1 MYEINFEM
9 PAFLLSALCFVYS
22 LTAKHKQYVLPK
34 GFKAKITSQHFAF
47 LMMLLTNMLS
57 SISSVVGVYLTSAS
71 FEGVAFWQYLFHA
84 FYFFFH
90 ATLSVSFTLYI
101 MNVTGTTV
109 KWERHVYMVF
119 FLPYVVSELII
130 LSNSFTKAA
139 FYMDENLIYHRGP
152 LMPLL
157 YGIGG
162 LYVVLGFVF
171 FIKNKKAISRADSI
185 AVGAFIIL
193 AAFGIV
199 LQAVKSSYLVELF
212 SEALACLVIMM
223 VLEEK
228 SGRIEPVTGLLNRL
242 AFTEM
247 NKKMIGS
254 KHKYSLFLI
263 KLTELDR
270 ITKRFNGHES
280 DTFLISVGDFLTN
293 LAGVNDVYCY
303 RREDFA
309 VIFKDDTINDCVE
322 FNRKV
327 LERFNHDW
335 DLGQAKIRAEA
346 VTTIVRVPENV
357 TTWEEVETILSV
369 TYTKVKP
376 GSFEIPF
383 EEVSMLMQHSSYE
396 TALRQA
402 IKDNKLMAKYQP
414 IWSTEEKCTVS
425 AEALLRVDCDELR
438 NLSPEVYIS
447 IAENSGLIKDIG
459 LFMFED
465 VCRFLSDEHIKKSGI
480 KYVELNLSVFQ
491 FMFDDL
497 VNSFENIRKRYGI
510 DSSQINL
517 EVTETAMTLDGYKV
531 GETLKEFRD
540 LGYTLSL
547 DDFGTGYS
555 NLIRMIGSDYQN
567 IKIDKTILWSVS
579 KDSDDPKML
588 HGLMDFIKS
597 MGSNIIQEGVETKEQ
612 LDMVTRCGADY
623 IQGYY
628 FSKPVVKEEFY
639 NYLEKEAK
647 VCLNG

>member
-9 PAFLLSALCFVYS
+9 PAFLLSALCFIYS
-22 LTAKHKQYVLPK
+22 LTAKHKQYILPK
-34 GFKAKITSQHFAF
+34 GLKAKITSQHFAF

-57 SISSVVGVYLTSAS
+57 SISSVVGVYLTDAS

-90 ATLSVSFTLYI
+90 ATLSVSFTLYV
-101 MNVTGTTV
+101 MNVTGTTI
-109 KWERHVYMVF
+109 KWERHVYFVF

-130 LSNSFTKAA
+130 LSNSFTSAA

-171 FIKNKKAISRADSI
+171 FIKNKKAISRVDSI
-185 AVGAFIIL
+185 AVGLFIVI
-193 AAFGIV
+193 AALGIII
-199 LQAVKSSYLVELF
+199 QAVKSSYLVELF
-212 SEALACLVIMM
+212 SEALACLVIMI

-228 SGRIEPVTGLLNRL
+228 SGKIEPVTGLLNRL

-254 KHKYSLFLI
+254 RHKYVLYLV
-263 KLTELDR
+263 KLTELEK

-280 DTFLISVGDFLTN
+280 DTFLISVADFLNN

-309 VIFKDDTINDCVE
+309 VIFKDDTINDYVE
-322 FNRKV
+322 FSQKV
-327 LERFNHDW
+327 LERFNQDW
-335 DLGQAKIRAEA
+335 DLGHVKIRAEA
-346 VTTIVRVPENV
+346 VTTVVRIPEDV
-357 TTWEEVETILSV
+357 KTWEEVETILYVS
-369 TYTKVKP
+369 YTKVKP
-376 GSFEIPF
+376 GSFEVPF
-383 EEVSMLMQHSSYE
+383 EEVSMLMKYSAYE

-402 IKDNKLMAKYQP
+402 IEDNKLIAKYQP
-414 IWSTEEKCTVS
+414 IWSVKEKRTVS

-438 NLSPEVYIS
+438 NLSPELYIH
-447 IAENSGLIKDIG
+447 IAENSGLIRDIG
-459 LFMFED
+459 LFVFED
-465 VCRFLSDEHIKKSGI
+465 VCRFLSDEHIKNSGI
-480 KYVELNLSVFQ
+480 KYVELNLSVYQ

-497 VNSFENIRKRYGI
+497 IDSFEEIRKRYGI

-517 EVTETAMTLDGYKV
+517 EVTETTMMLDGYHV
-531 GETLKEFRD
+531 SETLNKFRE

-555 NLIRMIGSDYQN
+555 NLTRMIGSDYHN

-579 KDSDDPKML
+579 KDASDSKLL
-588 HGLMDFIKS
+588 HSLMDFIKS
-597 MGSNIIQEGVETKEQ
+597 VGSEIIQEGVETQEQ
-612 LDMVTRCGADY
+612 LDLVIRCGADY
-623 IQGYY
+623 VQGYY
-628 FSKPVVKEEFY
+628 FSKPVLKEEFY
-639 NYLEKEAK
+639 DYLERENNA
-647 VCLNG
+647 